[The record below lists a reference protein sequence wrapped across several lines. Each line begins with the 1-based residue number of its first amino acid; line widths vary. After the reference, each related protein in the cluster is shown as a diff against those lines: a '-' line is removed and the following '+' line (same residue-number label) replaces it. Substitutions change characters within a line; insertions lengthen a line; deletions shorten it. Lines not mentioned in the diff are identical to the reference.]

1 MLPLLIEVSHNLA
14 LLLSLALA
22 IHLLRQHWP
31 AGRHMGKVATGTLL
45 GGVAIFC
52 MVTAFQFTPGIYFD
66 GRTVAVSLAGLFGG
80 SVGALIAMTM
90 AGVTRWLMG
99 GQGLWIGL
107 TGIVLSGL
115 CGLWARHLIRRNN
128 WPPNALHLW
137 CVGIF
142 THLLVIAALPF
153 LPTPARGVNLSVL
166 AISYLVALPL
176 VQVILGLL
184 IIKQE
189 GWFSALSRSRHAEWL
204 FSEAQKLTHFGSW
217 EYLLDNDRLIATPHF
232 YELLGLVAK
241 ESPLS
246 LQDFFGRLHR
256 DDWDKFRLAFDAA
269 LREQSEIDV
278 QGRLLSDDGRELWV
292 RVMGK
297 PVLKAGRVTQL
308 VGNLIDITRRKTSEL
323 ELRASEERLQRI
335 IDHAQALICI
345 CTLEGRITLA
355 NNRFVVF
362 GTPATTVIGR
372 PIYELLPRS
381 GALEQWIDDM
391 VALQAGEH
399 VEFEEVLR
407 HSDGTVHTYLTSKFL
422 LGSPGEQPNAICCI
436 AADISDL
443 RHALTS
449 LQQLT
454 TELTAKNDEL
464 ERFGYSV
471 AHDLKAPLVTIGSYT
486 ALLRE
491 DVAEGCM
498 DRVTEDLGHIHD
510 AVGRMHQLIDDLL
523 ELSRSGRTVGES
535 SAVDLNKV
543 VADTLILLDGDI
555 RQTGAEIVTSG
566 DLPVINGDAARL
578 RQVLQNLLQNAIK
591 YREPG
596 HPPRI
601 EISWVMQTDGVVQVA
616 IRDNGRGIAPVDQ
629 TRIFDLFERAGSDV
643 EGVGAGLTLARRIMN
658 KHGGDILIESAGPGN
673 GSTFALQFP
682 PQSLRS
688 RLVYGDGI

>member
-1 MLPLLIEVSHNLA
+1 MLALLIEIVYNLS
-14 LLLSLALA
+14 LLLSLIVALY
-22 IHLLRQHWP
+22 LLRQILPP
-31 AGRHMGKVATGTLL
+31 ARRLGRVMF
-45 GGVAIFC
+45 GGVFGGAAIFS
-52 MVTAFQFTPGIYFD
+52 MLTSVQFSPGIFFD
-66 GRTVAVSLAGLFGG
+66 GRSVALVLAGLFGG
-80 SVGALIAMTM
+80 GTAGLVATVIAAMFRGL
-90 AGVTRWLMG
+90 AGGPGVWAGLAVILVSG
-99 GQGLWIGL
+99 GC
-107 TGIVLSGL
+107 GILAGR
-115 CGLWARHLIRRNN
+115 AIRESN
-128 WPPNALHLW
+128 WPPTIWQLW
-137 CVGIF
+137 WVGVF
-142 THLLVIAALPF
+142 THLLVLFALF
-153 LPTPARGVNLSVL
+153 LLPPHLRSTAL
-166 AISYLVALPL
+166 ASLTIPHLTIYPLALLLVGSIMAS
-176 VQVILGLL
+176 
-184 IIKQE
+184 QE
-189 GWFSALSRSRHAEWL
+189 KWFSSLSQFKHADWL
-204 FSEAQKLTHFGSW
+204 FSEAQKLTRFGSW
-217 EYLLDNDRLIATPHF
+217 EYRLDTDQLTATAYFH
-232 YELLGLVAK
+232 ELLGLSETAA
-241 ESPLS
+241 PLS
-246 LQDFFGRLHR
+246 LQDFFGRLHPS
-256 DDWDKFRLAFDAA
+256 DWDTVRLAFDAA

-292 RVMGK
+292 RVVGK

-308 VGNLIDITRRKTSEL
+308 VGNLVDITRRKASEL

-578 RQVLQNLLQNAIK
+578 QQVLQNLLQNAIK